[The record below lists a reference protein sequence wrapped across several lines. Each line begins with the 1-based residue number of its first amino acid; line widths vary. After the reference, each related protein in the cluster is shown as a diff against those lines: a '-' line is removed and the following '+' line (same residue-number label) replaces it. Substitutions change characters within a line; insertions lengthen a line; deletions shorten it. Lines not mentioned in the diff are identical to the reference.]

1 MKLSK
6 HLASLVA
13 LSGIMVLA
21 MVAAAE
27 QDATITLGTDPEPP
41 ESVENPGGTVT
52 IFWEIAHATT
62 PDSVCFAIEDP
73 TRTITVEQETY
84 PGDTGLVV
92 TRDWTVP
99 EGLEDG
105 TYWACVAYW
114 SAEIGLEAYAEVG
127 FLVLTVPSSGDI
139 RTWARI
145 KALFCD

>member
-6 HLASLVA
+6 NLASLVA

-27 QDATITLGTDPEPP
+27 QDATITLGTDPQPP
-41 ESVENPGGTVT
+41 ESVENSGGTVT

-99 EGLEDG
+99 EGLED
-105 TYWACVAYW
+105 
-114 SAEIGLEAYAEVG
+114 
-127 FLVLTVPSSGDI
+127 
-139 RTWARI
+139 
-145 KALFCD
+145 